1 MLCSINTTAKKGV
14 CPEMK
19 TSIQT
24 AVSMSTMKGLTKVM
38 AAIGDPIGRLETAPD
53 LAEFSAGL
61 REKSVQKSRI
71 GVLISA
77 DYEICAEVLKSPNW
91 RTVAE
96 PGNFLEEIFLG
107 SSSQSS
113 ENVDIFLDSILGKDG
128 DEHSRI
134 KKLVVP
140 AFTHRAIQSWKET
153 ADKIAYKLVHQ
164 LPSDGQVDLV
174 SALANPLPLEMICEI
189 LGVPL
194 KDRELFNKWG
204 NSLAEIG
211 LDGPR
216 TVGQVS
222 ELETASKELTDY
234 MAELL
239 AYRRKHPEDDL
250 LTSLANSETDGAT
263 LTDRE
268 IVATASFLLLAGFE
282 TTVNLLSVGTRVLVE
297 HKHAL
302 QDVSQNH
309 DLIPNLVEEALRYV
323 SPVQY
328 TFRSSDFELV
338 LKDGTVVKKGQS
350 IVLMIVGANRDPKM
364 FSDPNTFD
372 IHRENAKRNL
382 AFGYGA
388 HHCLGASLARLEAEA
403 VWKHLLLR
411 FPDVEN
417 WKIDGDVVTKRGRV
431 IRGLNVLPM
440 KFGAADS
447 DYHSFISS

>member
-1 MLCSINTTAKKGV
+1 
-14 CPEMK
+14 MK
-19 TSIQT
+19 AGIQT
-24 AVSMSTMKGLTKVM
+24 ALSMSSMRALTKVM

-140 AFTHRAIQSWKET
+140 AFTHRAMQSWKET
-153 ADKIAYKLVHQ
+153 ANKIAYKLVQ
-164 LPSDGQVDLV
+164 ELPSNGRVDLV

-222 ELETASKELTDY
+222 ELEIASKELTDY

-282 TTVNLLSVGTRVLVE
+282 TTVNLLGVGTRVLVE
-297 HKHAL
+297 HTESL
-302 QDVSQNH
+302 MEVSHNH

-328 TFRSSDFELV
+328 TFRSSAGDVV

-350 IVLMIVGANRDPKM
+350 IVLMIVGANRDPQI
-364 FSDPNTFD
+364 FSDPDTFD

-403 VWKHLLLR
+403 VWKHLLAR
-411 FPDVEN
+411 FPDVTA
-417 WKIDGDVVTKRGRV
+417 WKVDGEMIAKRGRV
-431 IRGLNVLPM
+431 IRGLETLPM
-440 KFGAADS
+440 SFGQAGTHASIDS
-447 DYHSFISS
+447 TLNSDKD

>member
-14 CPEMK
+14 CLKMK
-19 TSIQT
+19 TSIQA

-53 LAEFSAGL
+53 LAKFSAGL
-61 REKSVQKSRI
+61 REKSVRKSRI

-140 AFTHRAIQSWKET
+140 AFTHRAMQSWKET
-153 ADKIAYKLVHQ
+153 ADKIAYKLVQQ

-204 NSLAEIG
+204 NTLAEIG

-222 ELETASKELTDY
+222 ELEIASKELTDY

-282 TTVNLLSVGTRVLVE
+282 TTVNLLGVGTRVLVE
-297 HKHAL
+297 HKEAL
-302 QDVSQNH
+302 KEVSQNH

-328 TFRSSDFELV
+328 TFRSAGSKVV

-350 IVLMIVGANRDPKM
+350 IVLMIVGANRDPKI
-364 FSDPNTFD
+364 FSDPDTFD

-411 FPDVEN
+411 FPNVAS
-417 WKIDGDVVTKRGRV
+417 WKITGDIVAKRGRV
-431 IRGLNVLPM
+431 IRGLE
-440 KFGAADS
+440 
-447 DYHSFISS
+447 SFPITLGSTKN

>member
-1 MLCSINTTAKKGV
+1 
-14 CPEMK
+14 MK
-19 TSIQT
+19 AGIQT
-24 AVSMSTMKGLTKVM
+24 ALSMSSMRALTKVM

-113 ENVDIFLDSILGKDG
+113 ENVDIFLDSILGKDS

-140 AFTHRAIQSWKET
+140 AFTHRAMQSWKET
-153 ADKIAYKLVHQ
+153 ANKIAYKLVQ
-164 LPSDGQVDLV
+164 ELPSNGRVDLV

-222 ELETASKELTDY
+222 ELEIASKELTDY

-239 AYRRKHPEDDL
+239 AYRRKHPQDDL

-282 TTVNLLSVGTRVLVE
+282 TTVNLLGVGTRVLVE
-297 HKHAL
+297 HTEAL
-302 QDVSQNH
+302 VEVSHNH

-328 TFRSSDFELV
+328 TFRSSAGDVV

-350 IVLMIVGANRDPKM
+350 IVLMIVGANRDPQM
-364 FSDPNTFD
+364 FSDPDTFD
-372 IHRENAKRNL
+372 LHRENAKRNL

-403 VWKHLLLR
+403 VWKHLLAR
-411 FPDVEN
+411 FPDVTA
-417 WKIDGDVVTKRGRV
+417 WKVDGEVIAKRGRV
-431 IRGLNVLPM
+431 IRGLETLPM
-440 KFGAADS
+440 SFGQAGTHASIDS
-447 DYHSFISS
+447 TLNSDKD

>member
-1 MLCSINTTAKKGV
+1 
-14 CPEMK
+14 MK
-19 TSIQT
+19 ASLQT

-53 LAEFSAGL
+53 LAKFSADL
-61 REKSVQKSRI
+61 REKTVQKSRI
-71 GVLISA
+71 GVLLSA

-91 RTVAE
+91 RTIPE

-107 SSSQSS
+107 VSQSS
-113 ENVDIFLDSILGKDG
+113 ENIDIFLDSILGKDG

-140 AFTHRAIQSWKET
+140 AFTHRAMQSWKET
-153 ADKIAYKLVHQ
+153 ADKIAYKLVQQ
-164 LPSDGQVDLV
+164 LPNDGRVDLV

-222 ELETASKELTDY
+222 ELEIASKELTDY

-282 TTVNLLSVGTRVLVE
+282 TTVNLLSVGTHVLVE
-297 HKHAL
+297 NKEAL
-302 QDVSQNH
+302 KEVSHNH

-328 TFRSSDFELV
+328 TFRSSGSEVV

-350 IVLMIVGANRDPKM
+350 IVLMIVGANRDPKI
-364 FSDPNTFD
+364 FSDPDAFD

-411 FPDVEN
+411 FPNVES
-417 WKIDGDVVTKRGRV
+417 WKVDGEIIAKRGRV
-431 IRGLNVLPM
+431 IRGLESLPM
-440 KFGAADS
+440 RLGPAKN
-447 DYHSFISS
+447 

>member
-1 MLCSINTTAKKGV
+1 MSNLKIAL
-14 CPEMK
+14 
-19 TSIQT
+19 
-24 AVSMSTMKGLTKVM
+24 SMSSQRFLAQVM
-38 AAIGDPIGRLETAPD
+38 ALAGDPIGRLERASD

-61 REKSVQKSRI
+61 REKTIQKSRI

-77 DYEICAEVLKSPNW
+77 DYEICAEVLKSPIW
-91 RTVAE
+91 RTVPE

-107 SSSQSS
+107 ASSQSS
-113 ENVDIFLDSILGKDG
+113 DNVDIFLDSILGKDG

-140 AFTHRAIQSWKET
+140 AFTHRAMQSWKET
-153 ADKIAYKLVHQ
+153 ADKIAHRLVQ
-164 LPSDGQVDLV
+164 ELPSGGPVDLV

-222 ELETASKELTDY
+222 ELEIASKELTDY

-239 AYRRKHPEDDL
+239 VYRRKHPEDDL
-250 LTSLANSETDGAT
+250 LTSLASSETDGAT

-282 TTVNLLSVGTRVLVE
+282 TTVNLLGAGTRVLVE
-297 HKHAL
+297 HKEAL
-302 QDVSQNH
+302 KEISQNH

-328 TFRSSDFELV
+328 TFRSAGSEVV

-350 IVLMIVGANRDPKM
+350 IVLMIVGANRDPKI
-364 FSDPNTFD
+364 FSDPDTFD
-372 IHRENAKRNL
+372 INRENAKRNL

-411 FPDVEN
+411 FPNVTS
-417 WKIDGDVVTKRGRV
+417 WKITGDVIAKRGRV
-431 IRGLNVLPM
+431 IRGLESLPM
-440 KFGAADS
+440 NFGSAKDS
-447 DYHSFISS
+447 SLYE

>member
-1 MLCSINTTAKKGV
+1 M
-14 CPEMK
+14 
-19 TSIQT
+19 
-24 AVSMSTMKGLTKVM
+24 
-38 AAIGDPIGRLETAPD
+38 
-53 LAEFSAGL
+53 
-61 REKSVQKSRI
+61 
-71 GVLISA
+71 
-77 DYEICAEVLKSPNW
+77 
-91 RTVAE
+91 
-96 PGNFLEEIFLG
+96 
-107 SSSQSS
+107 
-113 ENVDIFLDSILGKDG
+113 
-128 DEHSRI
+128 
-134 KKLVVP
+134 
-140 AFTHRAIQSWKET
+140 QSWKET
-153 ADKIAYKLVHQ
+153 ADKIAYKLVQQ

-204 NSLAEIG
+204 NTLAEIG

-222 ELETASKELTDY
+222 ELEIASKELTDY

-282 TTVNLLSVGTRVLVE
+282 TTVNLLGVGTRVLVE
-297 HKHAL
+297 HKEAL
-302 QDVSQNH
+302 KEVSHNH

-328 TFRSSDFELV
+328 TFRSAGSELV
-338 LKDGTVVKKGQS
+338 LKDGTDVKKGQS
-350 IVLMIVGANRDPKM
+350 IVLMIVGANRDPKI
-364 FSDPNTFD
+364 FSDPDTFD

-411 FPDVEN
+411 FPNVAS
-417 WKIDGDVVTKRGRV
+417 WRVAGDVVAKRGRV
-431 IRGLNVLPM
+431 IRGLETLPM
-440 KFGAADS
+440 RLGEADS
-447 DYHSFISS
+447 KYQILASS

>member
-1 MLCSINTTAKKGV
+1 MSNLKIAL
-14 CPEMK
+14 
-19 TSIQT
+19 
-24 AVSMSTMKGLTKVM
+24 SMSSQRFLAQVM
-38 AAIGDPIGRLETAPD
+38 ALAGDPIGRLERASD

-77 DYEICAEVLKSPNW
+77 DYEICAEVLKSPIW
-91 RTVAE
+91 LTVPE

-107 SSSQSS
+107 ASSQSS
-113 ENVDIFLDSILGKDG
+113 DNVDIFLDSILGKDG

-140 AFTHRAIQSWKET
+140 AFTHRAMQSWKET
-153 ADKIAYKLVHQ
+153 ADKIAHRLVQ
-164 LPSDGQVDLV
+164 ELPSGGRVDLV

-204 NSLAEIG
+204 NTLAEIG

-222 ELETASKELTDY
+222 ELEIASKELTDY

-239 AYRRKHPEDDL
+239 AYRRKHPENDL

-282 TTVNLLSVGTRVLVE
+282 TTVNLLGVGTRVLVE
-297 HKHAL
+297 HKEAL
-302 QDVSQNH
+302 KEVSHNH

-328 TFRSSDFELV
+328 TFRSAGSKVV

-350 IVLMIVGANRDPKM
+350 IVLMIVGANRDPKI
-364 FSDPNTFD
+364 FSDPDTFD

-403 VWKHLLLR
+403 VLKHLLLR
-411 FPDVEN
+411 FPNVAR
-417 WKIDGDVVTKRGRV
+417 WKITGDVVAKRGRV
-431 IRGLNVLPM
+431 IRGLE
-440 KFGAADS
+440 
-447 DYHSFISS
+447 SFPITLGSAKD

>member
-1 MLCSINTTAKKGV
+1 
-14 CPEMK
+14 
-19 TSIQT
+19 
-24 AVSMSTMKGLTKVM
+24 MSNLKIALLMSSQRFFAQVM
-38 AAIGDPIGRLETAPD
+38 ALAGDPIGRLERASN

-61 REKSVQKSRI
+61 REKTVQKSRI

-77 DYEICAEVLKSPNW
+77 DYEICAEVLKSPIW
-91 RTVAE
+91 RTVPE

-107 SSSQSS
+107 ASSQSS
-113 ENVDIFLDSILGKDG
+113 DNVDIFLDSILGKDG

-140 AFTHRAIQSWKET
+140 AFTHRAMQSWKET
-153 ADKIAYKLVHQ
+153 ADKIAHRLVQ
-164 LPSDGQVDLV
+164 ELPSGGPVDLV

-222 ELETASKELTDY
+222 ELEIASKELTDY

-239 AYRRKHPEDDL
+239 VYRRKHPEDDL

-282 TTVNLLSVGTRVLVE
+282 TTVNLLGAGTRVLVE
-297 HKHAL
+297 HKEAL
-302 QDVSQNH
+302 KEVSQNH

-328 TFRSSDFELV
+328 TFRSAGSEVV

-350 IVLMIVGANRDPKM
+350 IVLMIVGANRDPKI
-364 FSDPNTFD
+364 FSDPDTFD

-411 FPDVEN
+411 FPNVTS
-417 WKIDGDVVTKRGRV
+417 WKITGDVIAKRGRV
-431 IRGLNVLPM
+431 IRGLESLPM
-440 KFGAADS
+440 NFGSAKDS
-447 DYHSFISS
+447 SVYE

>member
-1 MLCSINTTAKKGV
+1 MSNLKIAL
-14 CPEMK
+14 
-19 TSIQT
+19 
-24 AVSMSTMKGLTKVM
+24 SMSSQRFLAQVM
-38 AAIGDPIGRLETAPD
+38 ALAGDPIGRLERASD
-53 LAEFSAGL
+53 LAEFSTGL
-61 REKSVQKSRI
+61 REKTVLKSRI

-77 DYEICAEVLKSPNW
+77 DYEICAEVLKSPIW
-91 RTVAE
+91 RTVPE

-107 SSSQSS
+107 ASSQSS
-113 ENVDIFLDSILGKDG
+113 DNVDIFLDSILGKDG

-140 AFTHRAIQSWKET
+140 AFTHRAMQSWKET
-153 ADKIAYKLVHQ
+153 ADKIAHRLVQ
-164 LPSDGQVDLV
+164 ELPSGGPVDLV

-222 ELETASKELTDY
+222 ELEIASKELTDY

-282 TTVNLLSVGTRVLVE
+282 TTVNLLGAGTRVLVE
-297 HKHAL
+297 HKEAL
-302 QDVSQNH
+302 KEVSQNH

-328 TFRSSDFELV
+328 TFRSAGSEVV

-350 IVLMIVGANRDPKM
+350 IVLMIVGANRDPKI
-364 FSDPNTFD
+364 FSDPDTFD
-372 IHRENAKRNL
+372 IHHENAKRNL

-411 FPDVEN
+411 FPNVTS
-417 WKIDGDVVTKRGRV
+417 WKITGDVIAKKGRV
-431 IRGLNVLPM
+431 IRGLESLPM
-440 KFGAADS
+440 NFGSAKD
-447 DYHSFISS
+447 

>member
-1 MLCSINTTAKKGV
+1 MLCSINTTTKKGV

-24 AVSMSTMKGLTKVM
+24 AVSMSTMRGLTKVM

-61 REKSVQKSRI
+61 REKTVQKSRI

-140 AFTHRAIQSWKET
+140 AFTHRAMQSWKET
-153 ADKIAYKLVHQ
+153 ADKIAHNLVQQ

-204 NSLAEIG
+204 NTLAEIG

-222 ELETASKELTDY
+222 ELEIASKELTDY

-282 TTVNLLSVGTRVLVE
+282 TTVNLLGVGTRVLVE
-297 HKHAL
+297 HKEAL
-302 QDVSQNH
+302 KEVSHNH

-328 TFRSSDFELV
+328 TFRSAGSKVV

-350 IVLMIVGANRDPKM
+350 IVLMIVGANRDPKI
-364 FSDPNTFD
+364 FSDPDTFD

-403 VWKHLLLR
+403 VLKHLLLR
-411 FPDVEN
+411 FPNVAS
-417 WKIDGDVVTKRGRV
+417 WKITGDVVAKRGRV
-431 IRGLNVLPM
+431 IRGLESLPITLGST
-440 KFGAADS
+440 KN
-447 DYHSFISS
+447 

>member
-1 MLCSINTTAKKGV
+1 MLCSINATAKKGV

-19 TSIQT
+19 TNIQT
-24 AVSMSTMKGLTKVM
+24 AVSMSTMRGLTKVM

-61 REKSVQKSRI
+61 MEKTVQKSRI

-140 AFTHRAIQSWKET
+140 AFTHRAMQSWKET
-153 ADKIAYKLVHQ
+153 ADKIAYKLVQQ

-222 ELETASKELTDY
+222 ELEIASKELTDY

-282 TTVNLLSVGTRVLVE
+282 TTVNLLGAGTRVLVE
-297 HKHAL
+297 HKEAL
-302 QDVSQNH
+302 KEVSQNH

-328 TFRSSDFELV
+328 TFRSSASEVV

-350 IVLMIVGANRDPKM
+350 IVLMIVGANRDPKI
-364 FSDPNTFD
+364 FSDPDTFD

-411 FPDVEN
+411 FPNVAS
-417 WKIDGDVVTKRGRV
+417 WKVDGEIIAKRGRV
-431 IRGLNVLPM
+431 IRGLESLPM
-440 KFGAADS
+440 ILGPAKN
-447 DYHSFISS
+447 

>member
-1 MLCSINTTAKKGV
+1 M
-14 CPEMK
+14 
-19 TSIQT
+19 
-24 AVSMSTMKGLTKVM
+24 
-38 AAIGDPIGRLETAPD
+38 IGDPVGRLETAKD
-53 LAEFSAGL
+53 LVAFSEDL
-61 REKSVQKSRI
+61 RVKSVQKSKI

-96 PGNFLEEIFLG
+96 PKNYLEEMLFG
-107 SSSQSS
+107 NSQSS
-113 ENVDIFLDSILGKDG
+113 GEVDIFLDSILGKDG

-134 KKLVVP
+134 KKLVIP
-140 AFTHRAIQSWKET
+140 AFTHRAMQSWKEI
-153 ADKIAYKLVHQ
+153 ADKIASRLVQ
-164 LPSDGQVDLV
+164 ELPSDGQVELV

-194 KDRELFNKWG
+194 KDRELFNNWG

-211 LDGPR
+211 LDGAR
-216 TVGQVS
+216 TTAQLK
-222 ELETASKELTDY
+222 ELEIASKELTDY

-239 AYRRKHPEDDL
+239 AYRRKHPAEDL
-250 LTSLANSETDGAT
+250 LTSLANSETDGSS

-297 HKHAL
+297 HQAAL
-302 QDVSQNH
+302 QELSQNH
-309 DLIPNLVEEALRYV
+309 LLIPNLVEEALRYV

-328 TFRSSDFELV
+328 TNRTSDRQVV
-338 LKDGTVVKKGQS
+338 LQDGTVVERGQS
-350 IVLMIVGANRDPKM
+350 IVLMIVGANRDPKV
-364 FSDPNTFD
+364 FSKPNTFD
-372 IHRENAKRNL
+372 INRENSKRNL

-411 FPDVEN
+411 FPDVAN
-417 WKIDGDVVTKRGRV
+417 WRVNGEVIAKRGRV
-431 IRGLNVLPM
+431 IRGLESLPM
-440 KFGAADS
+440 KLGQAEAS
-447 DYHSFISS
+447 YQNRKSN

>member
-1 MLCSINTTAKKGV
+1 MLCSINATAKKGV

-19 TSIQT
+19 TNIQT
-24 AVSMSTMKGLTKVM
+24 AVSMSTMRGLTKVM

-53 LAEFSAGL
+53 LAEFSAGF
-61 REKSVQKSRI
+61 REKTVQKSRI

-91 RTVAE
+91 RTITE
-96 PGNFLEEIFLG
+96 PNNFLEEILFG
-107 SSSQSS
+107 NSQSTDD
-113 ENVDIFLDSILGKDG
+113 VDIFLDSILGKDG

-134 KKLVVP
+134 KKLVLP
-140 AFTHRAIQSWKET
+140 AFTHRAMQSWKET
-153 ADKIAYKLVHQ
+153 VDRIANKLVQQ
-164 LPSDGQVDLV
+164 LPSNGQVELV

-194 KDRELFNKWG
+194 KDRDLFNNWG

-216 TVGQVS
+216 TTAQLK
-222 ELETASKELTDY
+222 ELEIASKELTDY

-239 AYRRKHPEDDL
+239 AFRRKHPEDDL
-250 LTSLANSETDGAT
+250 LTSLANSETDGAI

-297 HKHAL
+297 HNEAL
-302 QDVSQNH
+302 KQVSQNYE
-309 DLIPNLVEEALRYV
+309 LIPNLVEEALRYV

-328 TFRSSDFELV
+328 TIRTSDSEVV
-338 LKDGTVVKKGQS
+338 LKDGTTVKKGQS
-350 IVLMIVGANRDPKM
+350 IVLMIVGANRDPKI
-364 FSDPNTFD
+364 FSDPDTFD
-372 IHRENAKRNL
+372 IYRENAKRNL

-411 FPDVEN
+411 FPNVAS
-417 WKIDGDVVTKRGRV
+417 WKVNGEVVTKRGRV
-431 IRGLNVLPM
+431 IRGLETLPM
-440 KFGAADS
+440 RLGEADS
-447 DYHSFISS
+447 NYQSVTGS

>member
-1 MLCSINTTAKKGV
+1 MLCSINATAKKGV

-19 TSIQT
+19 TNIQT
-24 AVSMSTMKGLTKVM
+24 AVSMSTMRGLTKVL

-61 REKSVQKSRI
+61 REKTVQKSRI
-71 GVLISA
+71 GVLVSA

-140 AFTHRAIQSWKET
+140 AFTHRAMQSWKET
-153 ADKIAYKLVHQ
+153 ADKIAYKLVQQ
-164 LPSDGQVDLV
+164 LPSDGRVDLV
-174 SALANPLPLEMICEI
+174 STLANPLPLEMICEI

-222 ELETASKELTDY
+222 ELEIASKELTDY

-250 LTSLANSETDGAT
+250 LTSLANSETDGIT

-282 TTVNLLSVGTRVLVE
+282 TTVNLLGAGTRVLVE
-297 HKHAL
+297 HKEAL
-302 QDVSQNH
+302 KEVSQNH

-328 TFRSSDFELV
+328 TFRSSASEVV

-350 IVLMIVGANRDPKM
+350 IVLMIVGANRDPQI
-364 FSDPNTFD
+364 FSDPDTFD

-411 FPDVEN
+411 FPNVAS
-417 WKIDGDVVTKRGRV
+417 WKVNGEVVTKRGRV
-431 IRGLNVLPM
+431 IRGLETLPM
-440 KFGAADS
+440 RLGEADS
-447 DYHSFISS
+447 NYESVTGS